1 MAKANAENA
10 NPVIIADLQFVF
22 IALSNNGFVLFRNDA
37 RLNAITVKSR
47 IDDLLE
53 PAKRDVAVR
62 LA

>member
-1 MAKANAENA
+1 
-10 NPVIIADLQFVF
+10 VF